1 MSYPGPRLALRSRD
15 MELRRIPSGALAG
28 AVAAAVWAA
37 QQPLDKRLFG
47 SDYDDVELLGKLVT
61 RDSGWQA
68 AGLAIHMANG
78 AAFGAV
84 YALLRPFL
92 PGPPQVAGVAAGLG
106 EHLATWP
113 LTALVDRDL
122 ACDRRAFAQS
132 AWRHALFG
140 LVLGELERRLNP
152 AGQYEPLEQVPV
164 SSNGHGNIEHAA
176 AGATEAP

>member
-1 MSYPGPRLALRSRD
+1 

-47 SDYDDVELLGKLVT
+47 SDYDDIEVLGKLVT

-68 AGLAIHMANG
+68 AGLAIHVANG

-92 PGPPQVAGVAAGLG
+92 PGPPQLAGVAAGLG

-122 ACDRRAFAQS
+122 AGDRRAFAQS